1 MDQKEMIK
9 TRQERKKVCRE
20 PMPMSCHQ
28 KWGAT
33 PMMHAMDLMH
43 KAPGRDKARQELNDG
58 EERGEHRP
66 PKKKRMGKEDRER
79 QH

>member
-1 MDQKEMIK
+1 MVEAKNLAQKEMIK

-28 KWGAT
+28 KWGVT

-43 KAPGRDKARQELNDG
+43 KAPGRDKAKQELDDG
-58 EERGEHRP
+58 EE
-66 PKKKRMGKEDRER
+66 
-79 QH
+79 